1 MKRLIQLPLSAA
13 LWAWLLCGLATAAF
27 AAGFDSGSN
36 GSYGP
41 INVTAATTLDVPPD
55 GIFHCTTITVA
66 GGTLRFNRNALN
78 TAVYLLATGDV
89 LINATINVS
98 GGASGGGSASAG
110 GPGGFDGGFGGFG
123 DSAPAN
129 RGGDGHGPGRGR
141 NQAGFTHAA
150 YAKAAASNSDVYGN
164 VLIVPLIGG
173 SGGAGS
179 NGNPGDGGG
188 GGGGAILIASNTR
201 ITVNGNIISDGGS
214 GAGWGSGGSI
224 RLVAPTGG
232 GGGGLYVRSSSLG
245 GGASDGRIRIDT
257 EDRLAFRNLILAGS
271 STRGTRMFVFPPTT
285 PKLHI
290 VEAAGQVIPVGSAS
304 GVNIEL
310 PAGTPTSQTV
320 RVRGEGFSGTV
331 AVRLVVTPEHSAST
345 VFDLTFN
352 GSANPPEASTT
363 VILPVGEPTRIDAWA
378 Q

>member
-1 MKRLIQLPLSAA
+1 MKRLVQLSCSAA
-13 LWAWLLCGLATAAF
+13 LTAWMPFGLATAAF

-41 INVTAATTLDVPPD
+41 INVTAPTTLDVPPD
-55 GIFHCTTITVA
+55 GIFHCTTITVTS
-66 GGTLRFNRNALN
+66 TLRFNRNALN
-78 TAVYLLATGDV
+78 TPVYLLATGDV
-89 LINATINVS
+89 LINGTINVS
-98 GGASGGGSASAG
+98 GGTGGGASARSG

-150 YAKAAASNSDVYGN
+150 YSKAAASNSEVYGN

-173 SGGAGS
+173 SGGAGAD
-179 NGNPGDGGG
+179 GNPGGGGG

-201 ITVNGNIISDGGS
+201 ITVNGNIISDGG
-214 GAGWGSGGSI
+214 GGTGWGSGGSI
-224 RLVAPTGG
+224 RLVAPTGS
-232 GGGGLYVRSSSLG
+232 GGGGLYARSLSLG
-245 GGASDGRIRIDT
+245 GLGSDGRIRIDT
-257 EDRLAFRNLILAGS
+257 EDRLAFRNLVLGGA
-271 STRGTRMFVFPPTT
+271 STRGTRMFVFPPVT

-310 PAGTPTSQTV
+310 PAGTSTSQTV
-320 RVRGEGFSGTV
+320 RLRGEGFTGTV
-331 AVRLVVTPEHSAST
+331 AVRLVVTPEHSASS
-345 VFDLTFN
+345 VFDLTLDA
-352 GSANPPEASTT
+352 GASPPEVSTT
-363 VILPVGEPTRIDAWA
+363 VTLPVGEPTRIDAWA
-378 Q
+378 K